1 MNKRICFSN
10 PTLLMKRPIAQISE
24 KVNGKV
30 KVFTPRKA
38 FSDKDN
44 SMHYSKLKVDVESYP
59 CFSLGMGF
67 EWPVPICFLP
77 RAWKVLRDNDIIH
90 MWVPFYLS
98 HTMMAVLKKF
108 FFRRKKLILTMDTI
122 PAYSF
127 SMGKFMDFLFKVY
140 FKTFGRIVFSA
151 ADEITL
157 YGESFRKYAEKAG
170 VPVKK
175 IRITPTG
182 IDVNVKKS
190 DRDIRKEFGIG
201 KNEKIVLGIGICNN
215 RKGIDNFV
223 KTAEK
228 FKRKDVHFIWV
239 GGGSKLNEFKALN
252 KRLNANIIFT
262 GFRRDVYNFY
272 NQADLF
278 FFPSRGEGLAG
289 VIMEAMVYGL
299 PVVSSDI
306 AGNRDLI
313 SNNRNGCLCKK
324 EDVKGY
330 ARKINTL
337 LENKKS
343 RDKFISNSKEKI
355 KNKYEWGKNIKGFMR
370 LYE

>member
-1 MNKRICFSN
+1 MSRRICFSN

-24 KVNGKV
+24 KVSGKT
-30 KVFTPRKA
+30 KILTPRRV
-38 FSDKDN
+38 FSENDN

-67 EWPVPICFLP
+67 EWPIPICFSP
-77 RAWKVLRDNDIIH
+77 RAWRVLKKNDIVH

-98 HTMMAVLKKF
+98 HTMIAVLKKL
-108 FFRRKKLILTMDTI
+108 FFRKKKLILTMDTI
-122 PAYSF
+122 PGYSF
-127 SMGKFMDFLFKVY
+127 SMGRVMDFLFKVY
-140 FKTFGRIVFSA
+140 YKTFGKIVFSA

-170 VPVKK
+170 VPMNK
-175 IRITPTG
+175 IKITPTG

-190 DRDIRKEFGIG
+190 NKDIKEEFGIG
-201 KNEKIVLGIGICNN
+201 KNEKIVVGIGICNN
-215 RKGIDNFV
+215 RKGIDTFV
-223 KTAEK
+223 KTAER

-239 GGGSKLNEFKALN
+239 GGGTKIKGFKALN
-252 KRLNANIIFT
+252 KRLNAKVIFT
-262 GFRRDVYNFY
+262 GFRKDVHNFY
-272 NQADLF
+272 NQSDVF

-289 VIMEAMVYGL
+289 VLMEAMVYGL
-299 PVVSSDI
+299 PVVASDI
-306 AGNRDLI
+306 AGNNDLI

-324 EDVKGY
+324 EDVRGY

-337 LENKKS
+337 LENKKL

-355 KNKYEWGKNIKGFMR
+355 KNKYEWGKNIKEFEK
-370 LYE
+370 LY